1 MSWRRP
7 VNSSEAGLSSW
18 PAIARKIRVPLG
30 FVLAALYLWLAR
42 PTATSIIA
50 GCILVLPGLALRGVA
65 SGFVQKNTQLTTAG
79 PYAYTRNPL
88 YLGSL
93 ILAAAF
99 AVAARSLWI
108 VVILIV
114 LFVVIYLPVV
124 RAEEDFLRAQFPEFS
139 DYARRVPRFLPRRH
153 APEPA
158 GGKFSSALYWKHR
171 EYNALLGSAVIMAAL
186 VAKLFWFSR

>member
-1 MSWRRP
+1 M
-7 VNSSEAGLSSW
+7 SSW

-42 PTATSIIA
+42 PSATSIIL
-50 GCILVLPGLALRGVA
+50 GCILVFPGLALRGVA

-93 ILAAAF
+93 VLAAAF
-99 AVAARSLWI
+99 AVAARNLWI
-108 VVILIV
+108 VVILV
-114 LFVVIYLPVV
+114 ALFVAIYLPVV
-124 RAEEDFLRAQFPEFS
+124 RAEEDFLRAQFPEFA
-139 DYARRVPRFLPRRH
+139 DYARRVPRFLPRWR
-153 APEPA
+153 APEAA
-158 GGKFSSALYWKHR
+158 GGKFSPALYWKHR
-171 EYNALLGSAVIMAAL
+171 EYNALLGTAVIMAAL